1 MCQELIEVYF
11 GCGHFFMFAS
21 MDDRGTG
28 FSFDKNLRQPF
39 EIVGTLYLW
48 KDVVCEKCKE
58 NPEEMSLD
66 EQSEECEDTPEE
78 DEESD
83 TIAFPADPYGVGER
97 IRESSEPEE
106 INVITHHVLPSS
118 EREVVEQSPI
128 IPDYS
133 TWMVEK
139 GLNSEEAQSILSMPS
154 PEFLCGKLGIIEA
167 SFWLLPSDWLITVRP
182 WHSEADLSIVSSNI
196 LYSSLRCLSP
206 IIVWNCTHI
215 LCQQSI
221 LHVDYFFLI
230 ERHFLSILKL
240 LRKITRCFYWRAV
253 CSFIERWQWRHWAL
267 IVAGQSFGR
276 LMNLVSTMVFL
287 GLPLVGKTYSKN
299 RSSDCVGICKC
310 VRWLRHWWY
319 EVC

>member
-1 MCQELIEVYF
+1 
-11 GCGHFFMFAS
+11 
-21 MDDRGTG
+21 
-28 FSFDKNLRQPF
+28 
-39 EIVGTLYLW
+39 
-48 KDVVCEKCKE
+48 
-58 NPEEMSLD
+58 MSLD

-167 SFWLLPSDWLITVRP
+167 SFWLLPSD
-182 WHSEADLSIVSSNI
+182 
-196 LYSSLRCLSP
+196 
-206 IIVWNCTHI
+206 
-215 LCQQSI
+215 
-221 LHVDYFFLI
+221 
-230 ERHFLSILKL
+230 
-240 LRKITRCFYWRAV
+240 
-253 CSFIERWQWRHWAL
+253 
-267 IVAGQSFGR
+267 
-276 LMNLVSTMVFL
+276 
-287 GLPLVGKTYSKN
+287 
-299 RSSDCVGICKC
+299 
-310 VRWLRHWWY
+310 
-319 EVC
+319 

>member
-1 MCQELIEVYF
+1 
-11 GCGHFFMFAS
+11 
-21 MDDRGTG
+21 
-28 FSFDKNLRQPF
+28 
-39 EIVGTLYLW
+39 
-48 KDVVCEKCKE
+48 VCEKCKE

-167 SFWLLPSDWLITVRP
+167 SFWLLPSD
-182 WHSEADLSIVSSNI
+182 
-196 LYSSLRCLSP
+196 
-206 IIVWNCTHI
+206 
-215 LCQQSI
+215 
-221 LHVDYFFLI
+221 
-230 ERHFLSILKL
+230 
-240 LRKITRCFYWRAV
+240 
-253 CSFIERWQWRHWAL
+253 
-267 IVAGQSFGR
+267 
-276 LMNLVSTMVFL
+276 
-287 GLPLVGKTYSKN
+287 
-299 RSSDCVGICKC
+299 
-310 VRWLRHWWY
+310 
-319 EVC
+319 